1 MPTGLKRVAA
11 AIRYT
16 RDRCRC
22 WLAIGR
28 LLPRAGWPAV
38 LWATAVNLTIG
49 LLSLTFIV
57 GTSVMLQRIPALASG
72 RHAPGAWGAV
82 MLAFAVALGA
92 LVTQN
97 ALSPLQ
103 AAIAELITRRI
114 DGHCI
119 RRLMTTTLTDA
130 RLTLLERQDI
140 LDKMG
145 AARQGLLE
153 RYQTPGSAA
162 AGLLALIPRYVQ
174 LIGAAV
180 IVGVVLGPVAGLV
193 IAAAAAVLR
202 VGSRGSLTRWSL
214 VIRRS
219 MLGPRRKVRYVL
231 DTGSD
236 PAIAKE
242 IRSYGILAWLQNRA
256 MTDSRSFLIPWWRE
270 RRRIYFAP
278 FLIYSA
284 AILAGTLIVMLRLR
298 AAADGGISV
307 LGLSLAIQGILVPA
321 QMGTYFPES
330 DTQTAIGMSARDTIA
345 ELEQIFRADPAQVAR
360 GGMPAAGLPRS
371 AVCFEGVHFQ
381 YPGSDRKVLN
391 GLDLELPAGTSTA
404 IVGMNGAGKT
414 TLVKLLARH
423 YEPTAGRISVDGT
436 DLRELDVSGWQRQ
449 LAVIFQDYVRYEM
462 DVAANI
468 GMGAPGRLLDDA
480 ALSAA
485 AERAGAAGIIASL
498 PAGMATPLSSRY
510 AGGVDLSGGQWQ
522 RIALARALLAV
533 GAGSSVLVL
542 DEPTAQLDVRAEVA
556 FFDRFLELTSGLTTV
571 VISHRFSTVRHADRI
586 AVLEDGQVAEAG
598 THDELIQA
606 GGRYADLF
614 WLQAHRFATAD
625 LGSGDGG

>member
-1 MPTGLKRVAA
+1 MPTGLKRVAT

-72 RHAPGAWGAV
+72 QPAPGAWGAV

-180 IVGVVLGPVAGLV
+180 IVGVVLGPVA
-193 IAAAAAVLR
+193 R
-202 VGSRGSLTRWSL
+202 
-214 VIRRS
+214 
-219 MLGPRRKVRYVL
+219 
-231 DTGSD
+231 
-236 PAIAKE
+236 
-242 IRSYGILAWLQNRA
+242 AW
-256 MTDSRSFLIPWWRE
+256 
-270 RRRIYFAP
+270 
-278 FLIYSA
+278 
-284 AILAGTLIVMLRLR
+284 
-298 AAADGGISV
+298 
-307 LGLSLAIQGILVPA
+307 
-321 QMGTYFPES
+321 
-330 DTQTAIGMSARDTIA
+330 
-345 ELEQIFRADPAQVAR
+345 
-360 GGMPAAGLPRS
+360 
-371 AVCFEGVHFQ
+371 
-381 YPGSDRKVLN
+381 
-391 GLDLELPAGTSTA
+391 
-404 IVGMNGAGKT
+404 
-414 TLVKLLARH
+414 
-423 YEPTAGRISVDGT
+423 
-436 DLRELDVSGWQRQ
+436 
-449 LAVIFQDYVRYEM
+449 
-462 DVAANI
+462 
-468 GMGAPGRLLDDA
+468 
-480 ALSAA
+480 
-485 AERAGAAGIIASL
+485 
-498 PAGMATPLSSRY
+498 
-510 AGGVDLSGGQWQ
+510 
-522 RIALARALLAV
+522 
-533 GAGSSVLVL
+533 
-542 DEPTAQLDVRAEVA
+542 
-556 FFDRFLELTSGLTTV
+556 
-571 VISHRFSTVRHADRI
+571 
-586 AVLEDGQVAEAG
+586 
-598 THDELIQA
+598 
-606 GGRYADLF
+606 
-614 WLQAHRFATAD
+614 
-625 LGSGDGG
+625 